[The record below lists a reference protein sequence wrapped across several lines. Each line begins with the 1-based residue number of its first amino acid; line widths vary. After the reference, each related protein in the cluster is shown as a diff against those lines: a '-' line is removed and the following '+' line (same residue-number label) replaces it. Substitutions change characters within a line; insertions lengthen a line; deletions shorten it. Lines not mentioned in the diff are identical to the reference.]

1 MKYLIA
7 LLFVVASQ
15 AFAFDA
21 DHRVPPTEPHYW
33 MKAYPGAEPAKVQR
47 CLAEAQVAF
56 YKKLTGGVMGSDV
69 PWAVLDKGNAWE
81 KCMDGK

>member
-7 LLFVVASQ
+7 LIALFVSQ

-33 MKAYPGAEPAKVQR
+33 MKAYPGAEPAKVSR
-47 CLAEAQVAF
+47 CLAEAQAVF
-56 YKKLTGGVMGSDV
+56 YKQLKGNMDGVFR
-69 PWAVLDKGNAWE
+69 AVLFKGNAWE
-81 KCMDGK
+81 KCMDSGK